1 VKRILLLFW
10 LVATI
15 AAAQPPR
22 ASFPWWDSPIAR
34 DLNLTADQQQQIRSI
49 IREHR
54 GRLVDL
60 RGAVEKAE
68 GELEDIFNEEQVDQ
82 RRSNEAID
90 RLASARADLTRVL
103 SQMSL
108 RLRGVLTT
116 EQWRELQKRQPLR
129 PRMLRQ
135 GGRGGGPARR
145 PPEPPNQP

>member
-1 VKRILLLFW
+1 MRRV
-10 LVATI
+10 LVVFCLAAAI

-34 DLNLTADQQQQIRSI
+34 DLNLTTDQQQQIRSV
-49 IREHR
+49 IREYR
-54 GRLVDL
+54 PRLVDL

-68 GELEDIFNEEQVDQ
+68 GDLEDVFNEDHVDQ
-82 RRSNEAID
+82 RRSNEAIE
-90 RLASARADLTRVL
+90 RLASARAELTRVL

-129 PRMLRQ
+129 PRMGRPGIR
-135 GGRGGGPARR
+135 GGRPGNPPA
-145 PPEPPNQP
+145 EGPNQP